1 MAQFDAVILGAGMAG
16 LTAAL
21 PFAEDGKKILI
32 IDREGITG
40 QSSPAAGGILD
51 PLLEL
56 SPGIPLLDLTLR
68 AFENYSRILSRLGS
82 RLKNDIRYAK
92 TGMLYLAL
100 DRNETDGLRDKYQ
113 WQKKTSIP
121 VRWLNA
127 KQAEGIQ
134 SGISSRVK
142 AALFYPTV
150 AKLNPALLVQYLKQR
165 LKRLK
170 VQFRTS
176 AAAARL
182 MIEEGKVDGVRVD
195 GVTLQTGCVI
205 NAAGVWAGINRD
217 EHLRMPVQPIRGQ
230 IIVMRGK
237 LYLRTILH
245 SMDDG
250 YIVPWGD
257 NEFLLGSTVEEAGYR
272 AKVTAEGLDGIIR
285 KCRRIFPAVSE
296 MMQKTVWAG
305 LRPRSADRMPI
316 IGGDSEVRGLFHLC
330 GYYRS
335 GILISFLCG
344 QELYRMT
351 QGAEVPTWLAP
362 FSPARFADRA
372 SSNKL
377 VSAAK

>member
-16 LTAAL
+16 LGAAP
-21 PFAEDGKKILI
+21 PFAEDGKKDLI
-32 IDREGITG
+32 IYPKGITG

-56 SPGIPLLDLTLR
+56 SPESPLLDLTLK
-68 AFENYSRILSRLGS
+68 AFENYSRVLSRLGI
-82 RLKNDIRYAK
+82 RLTNDIRYAK

-100 DRNETDGLRDKYQ
+100 DRNETEGLQDKYR
-113 WQKKTSIP
+113 WQKKTPIP

-134 SGISSRVK
+134 SGISSSVK
-142 AALFYPTV
+142 AALFYPTI
-150 AKLNPALLVQYLKQR
+150 AKLNPALLVQYLRQR

-170 VQFRTS
+170 VQFRTR
-176 AAAARL
+176 AAAACL
-182 MIEEGKVDGVRVD
+182 IIEAGGRVAGVRVD
-195 GVTLQTGCVI
+195 GVTFQSGCVI

-217 EHLRMPVQPIRGQ
+217 DHLRMPVQPIRGQ

-237 LYLRTILH
+237 LNLRTILH
-245 SMDDG
+245 SMDGG

-272 AKVTAEGLDGIIR
+272 AKVTAEGLDGIMR
-285 KCRRIFPAVSE
+285 RCRRIFPAVSE
-296 MMQKTVWAG
+296 MKQKTVWAG

-316 IGGDSEVRGLFHLC
+316 MGEDSEVRGLFHLC
-330 GYYRS
+330 GYYRN

-344 QELYRMT
+344 QELYRMM
-351 QGAEVPTWLAP
+351 QNAEVPTWLVP
-362 FSPARFADRA
+362 FSPARFARRRT

-377 VSAAK
+377 